1 MDKPVALST
10 GRIVAFFLTL
20 GLIALIAALPA
31 CSDEPNQ
38 LETVVS
44 EVNTLDR
51 PEIVEVLF
59 HPIRTGRVPAP
70 EGAVDIDVTVAEGEP
85 RLPAVRQQPGR
96 AHPDLFPRQR

>member
-38 LETVVS
+38 V
-44 EVNTLDR
+44 
-51 PEIVEVLF
+51 
-59 HPIRTGRVPAP
+59 
-70 EGAVDIDVTVAEGEP
+70 
-85 RLPAVRQQPGR
+85 
-96 AHPDLFPRQR
+96 

>member
-1 MDKPVALST
+1 MDKGMSVII
-10 GRIVAFFLTL
+10 GRIFAACLTL

-38 LETVVS
+38 VETVVS

-59 HPIRTGRVPAP
+59 HPTKTGRVPAP
-70 EGAVDIDVTVAEGEP
+70 EGAVDIDVTVAEG
-85 RLPAVRQQPGR
+85 LATGR
-96 AHPDLFPRQR
+96 TVVASSADASQYGSEWE

>member
-1 MDKPVALST
+1 MDKGMSVII
-10 GRIVAFFLTL
+10 GRIFAACLTL

-38 LETVVS
+38 VETVVS

-59 HPIRTGRVPAP
+59 HPLKRAGCPH
-70 EGAVDIDVTVAEGEP
+70 P
-85 RLPAVRQQPGR
+85 RARSTST
-96 AHPDLFPRQR
+96 